1 MNNYPPA
8 MSNEDLEYF
17 DSPEDIL
24 CPSCGFHVVDDADD
38 LCDECADEYHDYDD
52 KDTDNE

>member
-1 MNNYPPA
+1 MSGLDCYPSG

-24 CPSCGFHVVDDADD
+24 CPSCGFYVVDEECK
-38 LCDECADEYHDYDD
+38 LCDECLE
-52 KDTDNE
+52 EEL